1 MQIWAIGVGE
11 AQSTL
16 QGKAPEG
23 SVDPGIARI
32 QFSEYEAEADPG
44 DAARVLARSGV
55 WASSLTESWCK
66 CLCVSVTSRPSYVHG
81 IDRRCPSEPL

>member
-44 DAARVLARSGV
+44 DAARVLRA
-55 WASSLTESWCK
+55 
-66 CLCVSVTSRPSYVHG
+66 
-81 IDRRCPSEPL
+81 